1 MLDLEL
7 LHNFCTS
14 TYATMSDDPFIRD
27 MWRVRVVK
35 LSFSCDYV
43 MFALLSISALHLARF
58 SPERGELLREK
69 AISSYNRA
77 SGIAAEMMVD
87 VSQEKSHGLFAFSI
101 LTVYFGKYRP
111 IKAR

>member
-1 MLDLEL
+1 
-7 LHNFCTS
+7 
-14 TYATMSDDPFIRD
+14 MSDDPLIRD
-27 MWRVRVVK
+27 LWRVRVVK

-58 SPERGELLREK
+58 SPEREELLREK

-77 SGIAAEMMVD
+77 SGIATEIMGD
-87 VSQEKSHGLFAFSI
+87 VSEEKSHGLFAFSI

-111 IKAR
+111 NRAR